1 MGREQERIRR
11 KLEDNPIVECNKVR
25 NRYCPG
31 LFRDFADT
39 KDPRNQSYIE
49 YSNDELLGTM
59 FYKRIAGIESMQ
71 SMTYEFNQEKV
82 VENLYR
88 FMGKKEKKYLPHAVT
103 VNEYLERLEPDELQK
118 VQQKQV
124 YGLIRS
130 KVFYDARFRKKW
142 LVIVDGPQTY
152 SGNRKLHDGCLERH
166 YSKGT
171 KEETVNYHCDVLE
184 AKTSSTKSR

>member
-1 MGREQERIRR
+1 
-11 KLEDNPIVECNKVR
+11 
-25 NRYCPG
+25 
-31 LFRDFADT
+31 
-39 KDPRNQSYIE
+39 
-49 YSNDELLGTM
+49 
-59 FYKRIAGIESMQ
+59 
-71 SMTYEFNQEKV
+71 
-82 VENLYR
+82 
-88 FMGKKEKKYLPHAVT
+88 MGKKEKKYLPHAVT

-130 KVFYDARFRKKW
+130 KMFYDARFRKKW
-142 LVIVDGPQTY
+142 LVIADETQTY

-184 AKTSSTKSR
+184 AKIVLGESVVIRVASEFIENNGENAEAQKGLSEEKRKQETSDGHLPGIRITKKNAEKLAGAGHGAEEPLPDDTDIGYGETAV